1 MDLLQLRYFYDS
13 ANYLSISRTADKYG
27 VPATSVSAS
36 IRRLEE
42 ELGCKLFDRTPNRIV
57 LNDRGKL
64 MQDSLKLIFDEMD
77 RMLQTVTGAGDDNK
91 EIKILV
97 KAIRALITDQVIQYK
112 KKYVHTRFKLVADFD
127 ETDLDSYDIIIDTK
141 SDGYTGYDAVELVN
155 QQIFCY
161 VPSNSSLCTRKFSL
175 KDLAQMSFVL
185 MSQQG
190 NYGKVFMEACKKAG
204 FSPNI
209 VAQVNDSSCFRKM
222 ISSGIA
228 IGVTGKFAV
237 AAEGSVNLV
246 PLHIT
251 DFKREQTICMYYKKE
266 NDRGNAAKFIDF
278 LRENIKNE
286 SSYIYN
292 SHYTG

>member
-57 LNDRGKL
+57 LNDKGKV
-64 MQDSLKLIFDEMD
+64 MHDSLKLIFDEMD
-77 RMLQTVTGAGDDNK
+77 RMLQAVSGAADDNK

-112 KKYVHTRFKLVADFD
+112 KKYTHTRFKLVADFD
-127 ETDLDSYDIIIDTK
+127 ETDLDGYDIIIDTK
-141 SDGYTGYDAVELVN
+141 SDRYTHYDSLELVH

-161 VPSNSSLCTRKFSL
+161 VPSDSSLCTRRFSL
-175 KDLAQMSFVL
+175 KELEQMSFVL

-190 NYGKVFMEACKKAG
+190 NHGKVFIEACKKAG
-204 FSPNI
+204 FTPNI
-209 VAQVNDSSCFRKM
+209 VAQVNDSACFRKM

-228 IGVTGKFAV
+228 IGVTGKFGAAV
-237 AAEGSVNLV
+237 EGNTTLV
-246 PLHIT
+246 PLNVT
-251 DFKREQTICMYYKKE
+251 DFKHEQTICMYYKTE
-266 NDRGNAAKFIDF
+266 NNRGNTAKFILF
-278 LRENIKNE
+278 LRENIRKG
-286 SSYIYN
+286 IYN
-292 SHYTG
+292 DSL

>member
-27 VPATSVSAS
+27 VPSTSVSAS

-57 LNDRGKL
+57 LNDRGKI
-64 MQDSLKLIFDEMD
+64 MQASLKLIFDEMD
-77 RMLQTVTGAGDDNK
+77 RMLQAMSGAGDDHK

-112 KKYVHTRFKLVADFD
+112 KTYTHTRFKLVADFD
-127 ETDLDSYDIIIDTK
+127 ETDLDDYDIIIDTK
-141 SDGYTGYDAVELVN
+141 SEQYAGYASVELVD

-161 VPSNSSLCTRKFSL
+161 VPSNSSFCARSFSL
-175 KDLAQMSFVL
+175 KELAQMSFVL
-185 MSQQG
+185 MSQHG
-190 NYGKVFMEACKKAG
+190 NHGKVFLKACKDAG

-209 VAQVNDSSCFRKM
+209 VAQVNDSACFRKM

-228 IGVTGKFAV
+228 IGVTGKYGAAV
-237 AAEGSVNLV
+237 EGNTTLV
-246 PLHIT
+246 PLNIT
-251 DFKREQTICMYYKKE
+251 DFKHEQTICMYYKKE
-266 NDRGNAAKFIDF
+266 NDRGNTAKFISF
-278 LRENIKNE
+278 LRENMQKE
-286 SSYIYN
+286 
-292 SHYTG
+292 GFC